1 MIELYHIININ
12 EVDTPYFKSKK
23 EQEYYFSQSRTYKDT
38 DAYYPPYY
46 FNTIKLSTDDF
57 ILNQEEINYCCIT
70 FEGRRYYYFVNDI
83 QYINETLFSISL
95 EMDTIQ
101 TYMFDMRVTSP
112 TITRMPIDRYVDGK
126 INRDYIREN
135 LSTGNLK
142 KVFKENISKDK
153 LSWLIIYCS
162 DVIDD
167 LTLQDLSTIN
177 SDLSVSTYQGKIV
190 YEDAI
195 QAETKSINMSGGVIY
210 ALPISEEILNTGV
223 YVISIK
229 GITYACLSVQDTIEY
244 FASNTNVSKI
254 VYVPYNLFTD
264 IEYGYSSDNKDLPC
278 ITVNPQRYSLAL
290 YSTGAIG
297 TSISYYHFISIYKN
311 YNRGLAIVFPDIHNL
326 GVASIIQSYFKTRN
340 EGLHIQAKHNEIT
353 LDNII
358 ENKSKGVA
366 YSSNYI
372 PCMIDET
379 YIRYNIGDT
388 SNSTIVPLYYNNT
401 NTFEYEMISSI
412 LGTMIYTSWFDGLLK
427 DFGDA
432 FIDTYNTLLANTN
445 AMELSLYT
453 DPWKQY
459 QVSHRGSIIT
469 DWLSTGLGATATG
482 LNVASRIVGT
492 TNGNI
497 NKEDNGVNFANT
509 TVTTQSCYLT
519 GFARYRSFYQ
529 PRDAKGRFMP
539 RQYVVSQSALY
550 DKP

>member
-1 MIELYHIININ
+1 MIELYHISNIN
-12 EVDTPYFKSKK
+12 EVDTPYFKSKSD
-23 EQEYYFSQSRTYKDT
+23 QEYYFSQFRTYKDT

-57 ILNQEEINYCCIT
+57 TLNQEEINYCCIT

-83 QYINETLFSISL
+83 QYINESLFSISL

-101 TYMFDMRVTSP
+101 TYMYDMRITSP
-112 TITRMPIDRYVDGK
+112 TITRMPIDRYVDGN

-162 DVIDD
+162 DVISD
-167 LTLQDLSTIN
+167 LTPKNIN
-177 SDLSVSTYQGKIV
+177 TEYPLSTYQGKIV

-195 QAETKSINMSGGVIY
+195 QAKTKSINMSGGVIY
-210 ALPISEEILNTGV
+210 ALPISEDILSTGV
-223 YVISIK
+223 YDISIE
-229 GITYACLSVQDTIEY
+229 GVTYDCLSVQDTIEY
-244 FASNTNVSKI
+244 FASNSNVNKI

-264 IEYGYSSDNKDLPC
+264 IEYGYSSSNKDLPR
-278 ITVNPQRYSLAL
+278 ITVNPQRYSFAL
-290 YSTGAIG
+290 YSDGSIG
-297 TSISYYHFISIYKN
+297 LSFKYYHFVPVHKN
-311 YNRGLAIVFPDIHNL
+311 YNRGLIVVFPYIHNI
-326 GVASIIQSYFKTRN
+326 ASTAVIQSYLKTKN

-353 LDNII
+353 LDNIK
-358 ENKSKGVA
+358 ENKSKGIP

-388 SNSTIVPLYYNNT
+388 SNYTIVPLYYNNT

-412 LGTMIYTSWFDGLLK
+412 TGTMIYTSCFDGLLK

-432 FIDTYNTLLANTN
+432 FIDTYNTLLVNTN

-453 DPWKQY
+453 NPWKQY